1 MPLKLKSCFSAMA
14 ILLCCLVTAE
24 ASPGQETTEPDTVLH
39 LGIAWQGES
48 HQQDRTAA
56 GLAEVLAFEA
66 PQIQVEWRKE
76 LPTLG
81 NLEQAALGFQET
93 KDAMILLRSTGATWL
108 GNNPP
113 TIPSFFGGCNDP
125 VMLGAVTDMIEP
137 GGMVTGVTYVLPHHD
152 VLKAFKAVLPGMT
165 SVLMIY
171 QIDHPGG
178 AIDRVGVRKAC
189 EDLEIEFFEEGCR
202 THARRQDI
210 IHRRRD
216 SVSAIILINNGV
228 VADFPT
234 EAVAAAGDTPLL
246 GYTKSIVEA
255 GGLAAVA
262 ADDRKLGRLL
272 GELVIRVLV
281 EGEDPGSLNVVM
293 DEEPMLHI
301 NMDTALRL
309 KIEVSQAVLK
319 TADIIHDHEGPER

>member
-1 MPLKLKSCFSAMA
+1 VA
-14 ILLCCLVTAE
+14 LCQE
-24 ASPGQETTEPDTVLH
+24 AAEPDTVLR
-39 LGIAWQGES
+39 LGIAWQGDS
-48 HQQDRTAA
+48 HMQDRTSE
-56 GLAEVLAFEA
+56 GLAEVLAREA

-81 NLEQAALGFQET
+81 NLEQTALGFQET

-137 GGMVTGVTYVLPHHD
+137 GGMVTGVTYVLPHHE

-178 AIDRVGVRKAC
+178 AIDRVGVREAC
-189 EDLEIEFFEEGCR
+189 EELEIIFFEEGCR

-210 IHRRRD
+210 IHRHRD
-216 SVSAIILINNGV
+216 KVSAIILINNGV
-228 VADFPT
+228 VADFPA
-234 EAVAAAGDTPLL
+234 EAVAAAGDTPIL
-246 GYTKSIVEA
+246 GYTRGIVEA
-255 GGLAAVA
+255 GGLAALS
-262 ADDRKLGRLL
+262 ADDEKLGRKLGQ
-272 GELVIRVLV
+272 LVIQVLV
-281 EGEDPGSLNVVM
+281 EGEDPGTLAVQT
-293 DEEPMLHI
+293 DGQPKLHI

-309 KIEVSQAVLK
+309 KIQVSQAVLK
-319 TADIIHDHEGPER
+319 TAEILHDHEGPER